1 MMRRCEHCG
10 AYLDPQEVCDCQHL
24 PDDTTIAC
32 VTPPVIAENIY
43 SVTAYVT
50 QVVDRLTQ
58 LSRDKEGC
66 AAAKAMR
73 AELRRKFD
81 EMEEQR
87 KTVKKAVLEPY
98 NAAERKYKEQI
109 SGPMQAADQQLKDWI
124 DSYQN
129 GVKQACQAE
138 LEDYFGELCAALHI
152 DFVTFADTGVKVDMA
167 TANLQDPR
175 KARNAIHDFLNRV
188 EDDLR
193 TISGMEN
200 AAEVLAEY
208 KLCKSLAAAIAA
220 VNERNKRQASAEQL
234 LQQHRPPEQEV
245 KPVPVLAAP
254 VTETPEPV
262 CKCTFTVKA
271 TKTQLKKLKEF
282 MNAEGISYE

>member
-1 MMRRCEHCG
+1 MRKCEYCG
-10 AYLDPQEVCDCQHL
+10 AHLDPQEICDCRQDSTETL
-24 PDDTTIAC
+24 AC
-32 VTPPVIAENIY
+32 VTPPVITENIA
-43 SVTAYVT
+43 SVAAYVG
-50 QVVDRLTQ
+50 QALEVLEA
-58 LSRDKEGC
+58 LPWDKDGC
-66 AAAKAMR
+66 ASAKAIR
-73 AELRRKFD
+73 ADLRKRF
-81 EMEEQR
+81 EQMEQQR
-87 KTVKKAVLEPY
+87 KAVKQAVMEPY
-98 NAAERKYKEQI
+98 NAAEKKYRALVAD
-109 SGPMQAADQQLKDWI
+109 PMRAADEKFKAWI

-129 GVKQACQAE
+129 EVKQARQAE
-138 LEDYFGELCAALHI
+138 LEEYFYELCAALHI

-175 KARNAIHDFLNRV
+175 KARNTIHDFLNRV

-208 KLCKSLAAAIAA
+208 KLCKSLATAIAA

-234 LQQHRPPEQEV
+234 LQQHRPPEQEA
-245 KPVPVLAAP
+245 KPMPVLSAP
-254 VTETPEPV
+254 VTEKPEPV

-282 MNAEGISYE
+282 MNTEGISYE